1 MKNVLFTIV
10 LGLLGTGLFSQESL
24 LADNLGANGNDI
36 VQLTTK
42 TFKEKVFDYETD
54 TEWKYKGELPAIVDF
69 YADWCKP
76 CKIIAPILEELAK
89 EYKGKIIIYK
99 VNVDNEKELAG
110 AFQTQSIPS
119 ILFIPKEGQPQ
130 MAKGALPKET
140 FVKAINE
147 VLKVE

>member
-1 MKNVLFTIV
+1 MKHLFITLI
-10 LGLLGTGLFSQESL
+10 LSIAGTVLFSQQTL
-24 LADNLGANGNDI
+24 VADNLKAGGKGI
-36 VQLTTK
+36 EHLTTK
-42 TFKEKVFDYETD
+42 SFKEKVFNYDTS
-54 TEWKYKGELPAIVDF
+54 TEWKYKGELPAIIDF

-76 CKIIAPILEELAK
+76 CKMIAPILEELAE
-89 EYKGKIIIYK
+89 EYKGKIVIYK
-99 VNVDNEKELAG
+99 VDVDDEKELAG

-147 VLKVE
+147 VLKVK

>member
-1 MKNVLFTIV
+1 MKNLLITIV
-10 LGLLGTGLFSQESL
+10 ISLAGIGLFAQDNL
-24 LADNLGANGNDI
+24 LADNLMATGNDV

-42 TFKEKVFDYETD
+42 TFKEMVFDYETN

-76 CKIIAPILEELAK
+76 CKIIAPILEELAI

-110 AFQTQSIPS
+110 VFQTQSIPS
-119 ILFIPKEGQPQ
+119 ILFIPKVGEPQ

>member
-1 MKNVLFTIV
+1 MKNLLFTIIIS
-10 LGLLGTGLFSQESL
+10 LAGIGLFAQDNL
-24 LADNLGANGNDI
+24 IADNLKATGKDV

-42 TFKEKVFDYETD
+42 DFKEKVFDYEASSD
-54 TEWKYKGELPAIVDF
+54 WKYKGDLPAIVDF

-76 CKIIAPILEELAK
+76 CKMIAPILEELAV

-99 VNVDNEKELAG
+99 VDVDDEKELAG
-110 AFQTQSIPS
+110 VFQTQSIPS

-140 FVKAINE
+140 FVKAIND
-147 VLKVE
+147 VLKVK

>member
-1 MKNVLFTIV
+1 MKNLLFTLIISFA
-10 LGLLGTGLFSQESL
+10 GTGLFAQESM
-24 LADNLGANGNDI
+24 LADNLTSTGNDV
-36 VQLTTK
+36 VQITTK
-42 TFKEKVFDYETD
+42 DFKEKIFDYETN

-76 CKIIAPILEELAK
+76 CKIIAPILEELAI

-110 AFQTQSIPS
+110 VFQTQSIPS
-119 ILFIPKEGQPQ
+119 ILFIPKVGEPQ

-147 VLKVE
+147 VLKVK